1 MRYIVVM
8 ALVAGLCGQAAAQS
22 KSKKPQPPRPMPKFL
37 SFSDGSLDGSTT
49 YLIDGVLKL
58 TFLGSQVTGAS
69 IDVCYP
75 TSPLSR
81 RVDRLAIPLQ
91 VDGASVSGAGVS
103 SAGSQ
108 ATVSIKRTGSKD
120 SQDLNGVLKVPGHT
134 IGISATGLEFSEED
148 PAAPPPDSTAAEASE
163 DESDKP
169 VVDPSALSVTTKLSN
184 VVDLVK
190 LARSEGARVDPAS
203 LIPGCVD
210 LRSGSSSI
218 SIDVDPSRSTAFLGK
233 VKNLAGVSAAEFRQ
247 VADKTQLV
255 RVKAKPSDADL
266 IAALGRAMQK
276 AIPDASIV
284 SSGKDAGRDEIRLS
298 VTRKVPYLSALGAQ
312 EALSLRATTWQDTQ
326 DKSISY
332 VQIRS
337 LDAKL
342 VDSGKE
348 QVFSR
353 GRIDPE
359 GEEDVATSDLDTSAA
374 QQATTAAL
382 ASDLHGEAWTDNA
395 WVSK

>member
-1 MRYIVVM
+1 MRLILAA
-8 ALVAGLCGQAAAQS
+8 ALVVGLCGQAAAQS
-22 KSKKPQPPRPMPKFL
+22 KSKKPQLPRPAPKFL

-58 TFLGSQVTGAS
+58 TFLGSQITDAS

-75 TSPLSR
+75 TSSLSR
-81 RVDRLAIPLQ
+81 RVDRLAISLQ
-91 VDGASVSGAGVS
+91 VDGASVSGSGVS
-103 SAGSQ
+103 AAGSQ
-108 ATVSIKRTGSKD
+108 VTVSVKRSGSKD
-120 SQDLNGVLKVPGHT
+120 SQELNGVLKVSGHT
-134 IGISATGLEFSEED
+134 IGIAATGLQFSEED
-148 PAAPPPDSTAAEASE
+148 PAAPPSDSTAAEASE

-184 VVDLVK
+184 VADLVK
-190 LARSEGARVDPAS
+190 LARSEGARVDPTS

-218 SIDVDPSRSTAFLGK
+218 SIDIDPSRSTAFLGK
-233 VKNLAGVSAAEFRQ
+233 ARNLAGVSAAEFGQ
-247 VADKTQLV
+247 VADKSQLV

-276 AIPDASIV
+276 AIPDVSIV

-298 VTRKVPYLSALGAQ
+298 ATRQVPYLAALGAQ
-312 EALSLRATTWQDTQ
+312 EALTLRATAWQDAQ
-326 DKSISY
+326 DKSVSY

-353 GRIDPE
+353 GRIDLE
-359 GEEDVATSDLDTSAA
+359 GEEDVATSDLDISAA
-374 QQATTAAL
+374 QQTITTAL
-382 ASDLHGEAWTDNA
+382 ASDLHGGAWVDDA